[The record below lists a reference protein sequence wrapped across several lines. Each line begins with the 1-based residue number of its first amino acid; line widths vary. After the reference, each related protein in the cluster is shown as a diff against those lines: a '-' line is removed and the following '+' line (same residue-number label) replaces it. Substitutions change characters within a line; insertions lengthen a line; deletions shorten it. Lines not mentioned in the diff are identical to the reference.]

1 MASWSSL
8 ECSPACH
15 AGDRGFKSH
24 RGRLKNGVVRKSAKR
39 RSSNLRDCGFDS
51 RPRHLKTCV
60 GWASVSLTDCKSA
73 AFGCAGSTPAR
84 RTDNMAR
91 SSIGLG
97 RQPLTL
103 ARRVRFPHG
112 LLNGQ
117 VAQLEDARRSERR
130 ARKGLGVQISPWS
143 LTYCR
148 RGRCPTGS
156 HKAGAPGS
164 IPGPATCGWAQA
176 QPGLISLDRGVQ
188 LPDPPLMTG
197 YANWHSGEVE
207 SLVPVGSIPTS
218 VTELGTRSRGP
229 KAKTPG

>member
-1 MASWSSL
+1 MVRFHPGPLQMRQGQRSEVRGQRSETRSPTPDLRPREAAWSARLPVTQEITGSNPV
-8 ECSPACH
+8 EVAF
-15 AGDRGFKSH
+15 DRH
-24 RGRLKNGVVRKSAKR
+24 GVVRKSRAPCIHGR
-39 RSSNLRDCGFDS
+39 RPSSNLGDCGFNS
-51 RPRHLKTCV
+51 RPRHLNTCV

-73 AFGCAGSTPAR
+73 ASGCAGSTPAR

-97 RQPLTL
+97 CQPLTL

-143 LTYCR
+143 LTHCR

-164 IPGPATCGWAQA
+164 IPGPAT
-176 QPGLISLDRGVQ
+176 
-188 LPDPPLMTG
+188 MT
-197 YANWHSGEVE
+197 
-207 SLVPVGSIPTS
+207 
-218 VTELGTRSRGP
+218 
-229 KAKTPG
+229 

>member
-1 MASWSSL
+1 
-8 ECSPACH
+8 
-15 AGDRGFKSH
+15 
-24 RGRLKNGVVRKSAKR
+24 
-39 RSSNLRDCGFDS
+39 
-51 RPRHLKTCV
+51 
-60 GWASVSLTDCKSA
+60 
-73 AFGCAGSTPAR
+73 
-84 RTDNMAR
+84 MAR

-97 RQPLTL
+97 CQPLTL

-117 VAQLEDARRSERR
+117 VVQLEDARRSERR

-143 LTYCR
+143 LKLKHCR

-207 SLVPVGSIPTS
+207 SLVPVGSSPTS
-218 VTELGTRSRGP
+218 VTDKEHDPVVQRQRRLGDNQESDGSTPSGITDAKWSVGVLAAHLRGKEEDPVQLRDGPLESMGWHVPRRRLTLARSVRWVRLPSSPLDVSG
-229 KAKTPG
+229 